1 MHTVIAQLFQEL
13 SHVINWQEVD
23 HTPVLP
29 ISPTEV
35 LRILMVTPRY
45 YPQRGRLEN
54 HVQQVAQRL
63 VQAGHDVTVLTSSGN
78 QRFAYPEQMAGV
90 KIQRVA
96 EGLEEATYDAALDL
110 YNAIRYGQWDIV
122 HLQSS
127 HTLLG
132 LLGMYGAWQAHI
144 PYVVTLHGGD
154 YATDPQHP
162 LYTVQHELLPPLLSR
177 AARLIAPTQFAID
190 YYSQRLHL
198 PTERFSLIPNGADTE
213 RYTDC
218 RSSEQAV
225 VITALGRTESTL
237 GQHRMIAAM
246 PHILDH
252 YPYARLHILGENLNQ
267 AVLKQ
272 QALVLGVA
280 SHVEITA
287 IPAFN
292 ASMLEAMTADT
303 TVITTWGQ
311 DHPYVATL
319 LTAMSPKPAVL
330 IGSGDLSAAHTPPA
344 EQVRLVDTASTPQE
358 LATAVMDQVYCA
370 FTEARRYLPTWDA
383 CVDELLSLYHHF
395 AVPLWKPHGQESL
408 QLN

>member
-1 MHTVIAQLFQEL
+1 MIAQLFQEL
-13 SHVINWQEVD
+13 FHAINWQEVD
-23 HTPVLP
+23 RNPVHPLATP
-29 ISPTEV
+29 EA

-63 VQAGHDVTVLTSSGN
+63 VHAGHDVTVLTSSNN

-96 EGLEEATYDAALDL
+96 DGLEEATYDAALDL
-110 YNAIRYGQWDIV
+110 YNTIRYGQWDIV

-127 HTLLG
+127 HTMLG
-132 LLGMYGAWQAHI
+132 LLGMYGAWQARI

-154 YATDPQHP
+154 YATDPHHP
-162 LYTVQHELLPPLLSR
+162 LYTVQHDLLPPLLGR

-190 YYSQRLHL
+190 YYSQRLQL
-198 PTERFSLIPNGADTE
+198 PIERFSLLPNGADSE
-213 RYTDC
+213 RYPD
-218 RSSEQAV
+218 RRASEQAV

-252 YPYARLHILGENLNQ
+252 YPCARLHILGENLNQ

-280 SHVEITA
+280 NHVEITA

-292 ASMLEAMTADT
+292 ESTLEAITADT

-311 DHPYVATL
+311 DHPYLAAL

-330 IGSGDLSAAHTPPA
+330 IGSGKLPAEHTPPV

-358 LATAVMDQVYCA
+358 LAIAVLDQVYCA
-370 FTEARRYLPTWDA
+370 VTEARRYLPTWDD
-383 CVDELLSLYHHF
+383 CVDELLCLYHHF
-395 AVPLWKPHGQESL
+395 AVPLWKPHVQESVHF
-408 QLN
+408 N

>member
-1 MHTVIAQLFQEL
+1 MIAQLFQEL
-13 SHVINWQEVD
+13 AHVINWQEVD
-23 HTPVLP
+23 QSPVTPP
-29 ISPTEV
+29 SAQED

-45 YPQRGRLEN
+45 YPQCGRLEN

-63 VQAGHDVTVLTSSGN
+63 VHAGHDVTVLTSSSN
-78 QRFAYPEQMAGV
+78 RRFAYQEQVAGV

-110 YNAIRYGQWDIV
+110 YNTIRYGQWDIV

-127 HTLLG
+127 HTMIG
-132 LLGMYGAWQAHI
+132 LLGMYGALQARI

-154 YATDPQHP
+154 YATDPHHP
-162 LYTVQHELLPPLLSR
+162 LYSVQHELLSPLLGR

-190 YYSQRLHL
+190 YYSQRLQL
-198 PTERFSLIPNGADTE
+198 PPERFSFIPNGADTAG
-213 RYTDC
+213 YTSG

-246 PHILDH
+246 PHILDQ

-280 SHVEITA
+280 NHVEITA

-292 ASMLEAMTADT
+292 ENTLEAMTADS

-311 DHPYVATL
+311 DHPYLTAL
-319 LTAMSPKPAVL
+319 LAAMSPKPAVL
-330 IGSGDLSAAHTPPA
+330 IGAGNLPLAHAPQA

-395 AVPLWKPHGQESL
+395 AVPLWKPHVQGSAQF
-408 QLN
+408 N

>member
-1 MHTVIAQLFQEL
+1 MIAQLFQEL
-13 SHVINWQEVD
+13 SHGINWQEVD
-23 HTPVLP
+23 QSLAPQQSTQ
-29 ISPTEV
+29 EE

-45 YPQRGRLEN
+45 YPQRGRLEH

-63 VQAGHDVTVLTSSGN
+63 VHAGHDVTILTSSSHR
-78 QRFAYPEQMAGV
+78 RFAYQEQVAGV

-96 EGLEEATYDAALDL
+96 EGLEETTYDAALDL
-110 YNAIRYGQWDIV
+110 YNTIRYGQWDIV

-127 HTLLG
+127 HTMIG
-132 LLGMYGAWQAHI
+132 LLGMYGAWQARI

-154 YATDPQHP
+154 YASDPHHP
-162 LYTVQHELLPPLLSR
+162 LYNVQHEFLSPLLGR

-190 YYSQRLHL
+190 YYSQRLQL
-198 PTERFSLIPNGADTE
+198 PRERFSLIPNGADTE
-213 RYTDC
+213 GHTGRC
-218 RSSEQAV
+218 AAEHEV

-252 YPYARLHILGENLNQ
+252 YPQARLHILGENLNQ
-267 AVLKQ
+267 TVLKQ

-280 SHVEITA
+280 NHVEITA

-292 ASMLEAMTADT
+292 ESTLEAMMADT

-311 DHPYVATL
+311 DHPYVTAL
-319 LTAMSPKPAVL
+319 VAAMSPKPAVL
-330 IGSGDLSAAHTPPA
+330 IGAGNLPVDSPPQA
-344 EQVRLVDTASTPQE
+344 EQVRLVDTTSTPQE

-383 CVDELLSLYHHF
+383 CVDELLALYHHL
-395 AVPLWKPHGQESL
+395 AVPLWKPHVQESA
-408 QLN
+408 QFN